1 VRIISNVYLLNQH
14 RSSMKISKKTQ
25 YALRALIEFT
35 HHHGRTPLLR
45 RDIAQKQ
52 HIPLQFLEHILLT
65 LKHAGLLASHRGVRG
80 GYSLIK
86 QPREITLGQVIRMMD
101 GPLAPI
107 PCVSKTAYQKCRD
120 CPYAKTDDCALQD
133 VMRKVRNAI
142 VGILDHYTLKD
153 FTEMKAF
160 PRA

>member
-1 VRIISNVYLLNQH
+1 
-14 RSSMKISKKTQ
+14 MKISKKTQ

-35 HHHGRTPLLR
+35 HHHGRPPLLR

-86 QPREITLGQVIRMMD
+86 QPRQITLGQVIRIMD
-101 GPLAPI
+101 GSLLDADNLKLIAELAA
-107 PCVSKTAYQKCRD
+107 TEDYQVWMARV
-120 CPYAKTDDCALQD
+120 DDSGAGSVVIEDGMVQEQED
-133 VMRKVRNAI
+133 SS
-142 VGILDHYTLKD
+142 
-153 FTEMKAF
+153 
-160 PRA
+160 

>member
-1 VRIISNVYLLNQH
+1 
-14 RSSMKISKKTQ
+14 MKISKKTQ

-35 HHHGRTPLLR
+35 HHHGRPPLLR

-86 QPREITLGQVIRMMD
+86 QPRQITLGQVIRIMD

-107 PCVSKTAYQKCRD
+107 PCVSRTAYQKCRD
-120 CPYAKTDDCALQD
+120 CPYAKTDDCPLQD